1 MKSTF
6 ITKKFEIYLP
16 YMNKIHKVE
25 VKLSIKEISKEIWN
39 QLTNKVNNPF
49 YDWNWLKN
57 LEVSKSVSRETGW
70 QPLYFVAYNNEEIL
84 GIAPLFLKNHSYGE
98 FIFDQSFARLAQ
110 ELNLNYYPKLIGMS
124 PYSPV
129 NGYQFLYKK
138 NKDKKEIT
146 NLLINHIESFAITN
160 KILSC
165 NFLYIDESWGKHLKS
180 LGYYKW
186 INSSS
191 EWRSNGEKTF
201 DDFLSRF
208 NSNQRK
214 NIKKERKSITKQDIK
229 VEIFNEDDINQEILK
244 KMHNFYEQHCSR
256 WGVWGSKYLTSTF
269 FEKIVDNKKN
279 LLFFSAS
286 KNDSNDIF
294 AMSMCIKN
302 KNNLWGRYW
311 GSQEDIS
318 NLHFELC
325 YYQPIEWAIKNNI
338 HFFDPGAGG
347 KHKRRRGFFAKSTI
361 SLHKWF
367 DKNME
372 NIIYP
377 WLNEVNK
384 QTEIEIDFENKS
396 IPFK

>member
-1 MKSTF
+1 
-6 ITKKFEIYLP
+6 
-16 YMNKIHKVE
+16 MNQKIHKVE

-39 QLTNKVNNPF
+39 ELANEINNPF
-49 YDWNWLKN
+49 YEWTWIKN
-57 LEVSKSVSRETGW
+57 LEISKSVSRETGW
-70 QPLYFVAYNNEEIL
+70 QPLYFVAYKNEEIL

-165 NFLYIDESWGKHLKS
+165 NFLYIDESWGNHLKS
-180 LGYYKW
+180 LGYHKW

-279 LLFFSAS
+279 LLLFSAS

-294 AMSMCIKN
+294 AMSMCVKN

-311 GSQEDIS
+311 GSQEEIS

-325 YYQPIEWAIKNNI
+325 YYQPIEWAIKNSI
-338 HFFDPGAGG
+338 HLFDPGAGG

-384 QTEIEIDFENKS
+384 QTEMEIDFENKS

>member
-1 MKSTF
+1 
-6 ITKKFEIYLP
+6 
-16 YMNKIHKVE
+16 MNQKIQKVE

-39 QLTNKVNNPF
+39 ELTNEINNPF
-49 YDWNWLKN
+49 YEWNWLKN
-57 LEVSKSVSRETGW
+57 LEISKSVSRETGW
-70 QPLYFVAYNNEEIL
+70 QPLYFVAYKNEEIL

-124 PYSPV
+124 PYSPI

-138 NKDKKEIT
+138 NEDKKEIT

-165 NFLYIDESWGKHLKS
+165 NFLYIDESWGNFLKS
-180 LGYYKW
+180 LGYHKW

-201 DDFLSRF
+201 DDFLCRF

-214 NIKKERKSITKQDIK
+214 NIKKERKSITKQDVK
-229 VEIFNEDDINQEILK
+229 VEIFNENDINQEILK

-269 FEKIVDNKKN
+269 FEKIVANKKN
-279 LLFFSAS
+279 ILLFSAS

-294 AMSMCIKN
+294 AMSMCVKN
-302 KNNLWGRYW
+302 KKNLWGRYW

-384 QTEIEIDFENKS
+384 QTQKEIEFENNS

>member
-1 MKSTF
+1 
-6 ITKKFEIYLP
+6 
-16 YMNKIHKVE
+16 MNQKIHKVE

-39 QLTNKVNNPF
+39 ELANEINNPF

-57 LEVSKSVSRETGW
+57 LEISKSVSRETGW
-70 QPLYFVAYNNEEIL
+70 QPLYFIAYQDKEIL

-129 NGYQFLYKK
+129 NGYQFLYNK
-138 NKDKKEIT
+138 NKNKKEIT
-146 NLLINHIESFAITN
+146 KLLINHIESFAITN

-165 NFLYIDESWGKHLKS
+165 NFLYTDESWGKHLKS
-180 LGYYKW
+180 LGYHEW
-186 INSSS
+186 INSRS

-214 NIKKERKSITKQDIK
+214 NIKKERKSISKQDIK
-229 VEIFNEDDINQEILK
+229 VKIFEEHNIDQEILK
-244 KMHNFYEQHCSR
+244 KMHKFYEEHCLR

-269 FEKIVDNKKN
+269 FENILDNKKN
-279 LLFFSAS
+279 LLLFSALT
-286 KNDSNDIF
+286 KDSDEIC
-294 AMSMCIKN
+294 AMSMCVKN
-302 KNNLWGRYW
+302 KNYLWGRYW
-311 GSQEDIS
+311 GSQEEIS

-338 HFFDPGAGG
+338 HCFDPGAGG

-372 NIIYP
+372 NIINP
-377 WLNEVNK
+377 WLSEVNR
-384 QTEIEIDFENKS
+384 QAEREIEFENNS

>member
-1 MKSTF
+1 
-6 ITKKFEIYLP
+6 
-16 YMNKIHKVE
+16 MNQKIHKVE
-25 VKLSIKEISKEIWN
+25 VKFSIKEISKEIWN
-39 QLTNKVNNPF
+39 ELTNEINNPF
-49 YDWNWLKN
+49 YEWTWLKN
-57 LEVSKSVSRETGW
+57 LEISKSVSRETGW
-70 QPLYFVAYNNEEIL
+70 QPLYFVAYKNEEIL

-138 NKDKKEIT
+138 NEDKKEIT
-146 NLLINHIESFAITN
+146 NLLINYIESFAITN

-165 NFLYIDESWGKHLKS
+165 NFLYIDESWGNYLKS
-180 LGYYKW
+180 LGYHKW

-201 DDFLSRF
+201 DDFLCRF

-269 FEKIVDNKKN
+269 FEKIVANKKN
-279 LLFFSAS
+279 ILLFSAS

-294 AMSMCIKN
+294 AMSMCVKN
-302 KNNLWGRYW
+302 KKNLWGRYW

-384 QTEIEIDFENKS
+384 QTEKEIEFENNS

>member
-1 MKSTF
+1 
-6 ITKKFEIYLP
+6 
-16 YMNKIHKVE
+16 MNQKIHKVE

-39 QLTNKVNNPF
+39 ELANEINNPF
-49 YDWNWLKN
+49 YEWTWIKN
-57 LEVSKSVSRETGW
+57 LEISKSVSRETGW
-70 QPLYFVAYNNEEIL
+70 QPLYFVAVKNEEIL

-138 NKDKKEIT
+138 NEDKKEIT
-146 NLLINHIESFAITN
+146 NLLINNIESFAITN

-165 NFLYIDESWGKHLKS
+165 NFLYIDESWGNHLKS
-180 LGYYKW
+180 LGYHKW

-279 LLFFSAS
+279 ILLFSAS

-294 AMSMCIKN
+294 AMSMCVKN

-311 GSQEDIS
+311 GSQEEIS

-325 YYQPIEWAIKNNI
+325 YYQPIEWAIKNSI
-338 HFFDPGAGG
+338 HLFDPGAGG
-347 KHKRRRGFFAKSTI
+347 KHKRRRGFFAKSTV
-361 SLHKWF
+361 SMHKWF

-384 QTEIEIDFENKS
+384 QTETEIEFENNS

>member
-1 MKSTF
+1 
-6 ITKKFEIYLP
+6 
-16 YMNKIHKVE
+16 MNQKIHKVE

-39 QLTNKVNNPF
+39 ELANEINNPF
-49 YDWNWLKN
+49 YEWTWLKN
-57 LEVSKSVSRETGW
+57 LEISKSVSRETGW
-70 QPLYFVAYNNEEIL
+70 QPLYFVAYKNEEIL

-138 NKDKKEIT
+138 NEDKKEIT

-165 NFLYIDESWGKHLKS
+165 NFLYIDESWGNHLKS
-180 LGYYKW
+180 LGYHKW

-201 DDFLSRF
+201 DDFLCRF

-279 LLFFSAS
+279 LLLFSAS

-294 AMSMCIKN
+294 AMSMCVKN

-311 GSQEDIS
+311 GSQEEIS

-325 YYQPIEWAIKNNI
+325 YYQPIEWAIKNSI
-338 HFFDPGAGG
+338 HLFDPGAGG
-347 KHKRRRGFFAKSTI
+347 KHKRRRGFFAKRTI

-372 NIIYP
+372 NIISP

-384 QTEIEIDFENKS
+384 QTEMEIDFENKS

>member
-1 MKSTF
+1 MHQ
-6 ITKKFEIYLP
+6 
-16 YMNKIHKVE
+16 KIHKVE

-39 QLTNKVNNPF
+39 ELANEINNPF
-49 YDWNWLKN
+49 YEWTWIKN
-57 LEVSKSVSRETGW
+57 LEILKSVSRETGW
-70 QPLYFVAYNNEEIL
+70 QPLYFVAYKNEEIL
-84 GIAPLFLKNHSYGE
+84 GIAPLFLKSHSYGE

-165 NFLYIDESWGKHLKS
+165 NFLYIDESWGNHLKS
-180 LGYYKW
+180 LGYHKW

-201 DDFLSRF
+201 DDFLCRF

-214 NIKKERKSITKQDIK
+214 NIKKERKSITKQNVK
-229 VEIFNEDDINQEILK
+229 VEIFNEDEINQEILK

-269 FEKIVDNKKN
+269 FEKILENKKN
-279 LLFFSAS
+279 LLLFSAS
-286 KNDSNDIF
+286 KNDSNNIL
-294 AMSMCIKN
+294 AMSMCVKN

-311 GSQEDIS
+311 GSQEEIS

-325 YYQPIEWAIKNNI
+325 YYQPIEWAIKNSI
-338 HFFDPGAGG
+338 HLFDPGAGG
-347 KHKRRRGFFAKSTI
+347 KHKRRRGFYAKGTI

-367 DKNME
+367 NKNME

-384 QTEIEIDFENKS
+384 QTEEEIEFENNS

>member
-1 MKSTF
+1 
-6 ITKKFEIYLP
+6 
-16 YMNKIHKVE
+16 MNQKIHKVE

-39 QLTNKVNNPF
+39 ELANEMNNPF
-49 YDWNWLKN
+49 YEWTWLKN
-57 LEVSKSVSRETGW
+57 LEISKSVARETGW
-70 QPLYFVAYNNEEIL
+70 QPLYFVAYKNEEIL

-138 NKDKKEIT
+138 NKDKQEIT

-160 KILSC
+160 KVLSC
-165 NFLYIDESWGKHLKS
+165 NFLYIDESWGNHLKS
-180 LGYYKW
+180 LGYHEW

-214 NIKKERKSITKQDIK
+214 NIKKERKSINKQELI
-229 VEIFNEDDINQEILK
+229 VEIFDEDDINQEILK

-256 WGVWGSKYLTSTF
+256 WGVWGSKYLTSAF

-279 LLFFSAS
+279 LLLFSAS
-286 KNDSNDIF
+286 KNDSNNIF
-294 AMSMCIKN
+294 AMSMCVKN
-302 KNNLWGRYW
+302 KKNLWGRYW
-311 GSQEDIS
+311 GSQEEIS

-325 YYQPIEWAIKNNI
+325 YYQPIEWAIKNSI
-338 HFFDPGAGG
+338 HLFDPGAGG
-347 KHKRRRGFFAKSTI
+347 KHKRRRGFFAKSTV
-361 SLHKWF
+361 SMHKWF
-367 DKNME
+367 DKNMG

-384 QTEIEIDFENKS
+384 QTEMEIDFENKS

>member
-1 MKSTF
+1 
-6 ITKKFEIYLP
+6 
-16 YMNKIHKVE
+16 MNQKIHKVE

-39 QLTNKVNNPF
+39 ELTNEINNPF
-49 YDWNWLKN
+49 YEWTWLKN
-57 LEVSKSVSRETGW
+57 LEISKSVSRETGW
-70 QPLYFVAYNNEEIL
+70 QPLYFVAYKNEEIL

-138 NKDKKEIT
+138 NEDKKEIT

-165 NFLYIDESWGKHLKS
+165 NFLYIDESWGEHLKT
-180 LGYYKW
+180 LGYHVW

-229 VEIFNEDDINQEILK
+229 IKIFKEIDINQEILE
-244 KMHNFYEQHCSR
+244 KMHDFYEQHCSR
-256 WGVWGSKYLTSTF
+256 WGVWGSKYLTPTF
-269 FEKIVDNKKN
+269 FEKILDNKKN
-279 LLFFSAS
+279 LLLFSAS

-294 AMSMCIKN
+294 AMSMCVKN

-311 GSQEDIS
+311 GSQEEIS

-325 YYQPIEWAIKNNI
+325 YYQPIEWAIKNSI
-338 HFFDPGAGG
+338 HLFDPGAGG

-384 QTEIEIDFENKS
+384 QTKMEIDIENKS

>member
-1 MKSTF
+1 
-6 ITKKFEIYLP
+6 
-16 YMNKIHKVE
+16 MNQKIHKVE

-39 QLTNKVNNPF
+39 ELINEINNPF
-49 YDWNWLKN
+49 YEWTWLKN
-57 LEVSKSVSRETGW
+57 LEISKSVSRETGW
-70 QPLYFVAYNNEEIL
+70 QPLYFVAYKNEEIL
-84 GIAPLFLKNHSYGE
+84 GIAPLFLKSHSYGE

-138 NKDKKEIT
+138 NEDKKEIT

-165 NFLYIDESWGKHLKS
+165 NFLYIDESWGNHLKS
-180 LGYYKW
+180 LGYHKW

-201 DDFLSRF
+201 DDFLCRF

-214 NIKKERKSITKQDIK
+214 NIKKERKSITKQDVK

-279 LLFFSAS
+279 LLLFSAS

-294 AMSMCIKN
+294 AMSMCVKN

-338 HFFDPGAGG
+338 DFFDPGAGG
-347 KHKRRRGFFAKSTI
+347 KHKRRRGFFAKSAI

-384 QTEIEIDFENKS
+384 QTEKEIEFENNS

>member
-1 MKSTF
+1 
-6 ITKKFEIYLP
+6 
-16 YMNKIHKVE
+16 MNQKIHKVE
-25 VKLSIKEISKEIWN
+25 GKLSIQEISKEIWN
-39 QLTNKVNNPF
+39 ELANEINNPF
-49 YDWNWLKN
+49 YEWTWIKN
-57 LEVSKSVSRETGW
+57 LEMSKSVSRETGW
-70 QPLYFVAYNNEEIL
+70 QPLYFVAYKNEEIL

-138 NKDKKEIT
+138 NEDKKEIT

-165 NFLYIDESWGKHLKS
+165 NFLYIDESWGNHLKS
-180 LGYYKW
+180 LGYHKW

-201 DDFLSRF
+201 DDFLCRF

-214 NIKKERKSITKQDIK
+214 NIKKERKSITKQDVK

-269 FEKIVDNKKN
+269 FEKIVANKKN
-279 LLFFSAS
+279 ILLFSAS

-294 AMSMCIKN
+294 AMSMCVKN

-325 YYQPIEWAIKNNI
+325 YYQPIEWAIKNSI

-384 QTEIEIDFENKS
+384 QTATEIEFENNS

>member
-1 MKSTF
+1 
-6 ITKKFEIYLP
+6 
-16 YMNKIHKVE
+16 MNQKIHKVE

-39 QLTNKVNNPF
+39 ELINEINNPF
-49 YDWNWLKN
+49 YEWTWLKN
-57 LEVSKSVSRETGW
+57 LEISKSVSRETGW
-70 QPLYFVAYNNEEIL
+70 QPLYFVAYKNEEIL

-138 NKDKKEIT
+138 NEDKKEIT

-165 NFLYIDESWGKHLKS
+165 NFLYIDESWGDHLKS
-180 LGYYKW
+180 LGYHEW
-186 INSSS
+186 INSRS

-201 DDFLSRF
+201 NDFLSRF

-229 VEIFNEDDINQEILK
+229 IKIFNDIDINQEMLE
-244 KMHNFYEQHCSR
+244 KMHDFYEQHCSR
-256 WGVWGSKYLTSTF
+256 WGVWGSKYLTPTF
-269 FEKIVDNKKN
+269 FEKILDNKKN
-279 LLFFSAS
+279 LLLFSAS

-294 AMSMCIKN
+294 AMSMCVKN
-302 KNNLWGRYW
+302 KKNLWGRYW
-311 GSQEDIS
+311 GSQEEIS

-325 YYQPIEWAIKNNI
+325 YYQPIEWAIKNSI
-338 HFFDPGAGG
+338 HLFDPGAGG

-384 QTEIEIDFENKS
+384 QTKMEIDIENKS

>member
-1 MKSTF
+1 
-6 ITKKFEIYLP
+6 
-16 YMNKIHKVE
+16 MNQKIHKVE

-39 QLTNKVNNPF
+39 ELTNEINNPF
-49 YDWNWLKN
+49 YEWTWLKN
-57 LEVSKSVSRETGW
+57 LEISKSVSRETGW
-70 QPLYFVAYNNEEIL
+70 QPLYFVAYKNEEIL

-138 NKDKKEIT
+138 NEDKKEIT

-165 NFLYIDESWGKHLKS
+165 NFLYIDESWGNHLKS
-180 LGYYKW
+180 LGYHKW

-279 LLFFSAS
+279 LLLFSAS

-294 AMSMCIKN
+294 AMSMCVKN

-311 GSQEDIS
+311 GSQEEIS

-325 YYQPIEWAIKNNI
+325 YYQPIEWAIKNSI
-338 HFFDPGAGG
+338 HLFDPGAGG

-384 QTEIEIDFENKS
+384 QTKMEIDIENKS

>member
-1 MKSTF
+1 
-6 ITKKFEIYLP
+6 
-16 YMNKIHKVE
+16 MNQKIHKVE
-25 VKLSIKEISKEIWN
+25 VKLSIQEISKDIWN
-39 QLTNKVNNPF
+39 ELANEINNPF
-49 YDWNWLKN
+49 YEWTWLKN
-57 LEVSKSVSRETGW
+57 LEISKSVTRETGW
-70 QPLYFVAYNNEEIL
+70 QPLYFVAYQNEEIL

-124 PYSPV
+124 PYSPI

-165 NFLYIDESWGKHLKS
+165 NFLYIDESWGNHLKS
-180 LGYYKW
+180 LGYYEW

-229 VEIFNEDDINQEILK
+229 IKIFNENDINQEILK

-256 WGVWGSKYLTSTF
+256 WGVWGSKYLTPTF
-269 FEKIVDNKKN
+269 FEKILDNKKN
-279 LLFFSAS
+279 LLLFSAS
-286 KNDSNDIF
+286 KNDSNEIF
-294 AMSMCIKN
+294 AMSMCVKN

-318 NLHFELC
+318 NLHF
-325 YYQPIEWAIKNNI
+325 
-338 HFFDPGAGG
+338 
-347 KHKRRRGFFAKSTI
+347 
-361 SLHKWF
+361 
-367 DKNME
+367 
-372 NIIYP
+372 
-377 WLNEVNK
+377 
-384 QTEIEIDFENKS
+384 
-396 IPFK
+396 

>member
-1 MKSTF
+1 
-6 ITKKFEIYLP
+6 
-16 YMNKIHKVE
+16 MNQKIHKVE

-39 QLTNKVNNPF
+39 ELINEINNPF
-49 YDWNWLKN
+49 YEWTWLKN
-57 LEVSKSVSRETGW
+57 LEISKSVSRETGW
-70 QPLYFVAYNNEEIL
+70 QPLYFVAYKNEEIL

-138 NKDKKEIT
+138 NEDKKEIT

-165 NFLYIDESWGKHLKS
+165 NFLYIDESWGNHLKS
-180 LGYYKW
+180 LGYHKW

-201 DDFLSRF
+201 DDFLCRF

-214 NIKKERKSITKQDIK
+214 NIKKERKSITKQDVK

-269 FEKIVDNKKN
+269 FEKIVANKKN
-279 LLFFSAS
+279 ILLFSAS

-294 AMSMCIKN
+294 AMSMCVKN
-302 KNNLWGRYW
+302 KKNLWGRYW

-384 QTEIEIDFENKS
+384 QTEKEIEFENNS

>member
-1 MKSTF
+1 
-6 ITKKFEIYLP
+6 
-16 YMNKIHKVE
+16 MNQKIHKVE

-39 QLTNKVNNPF
+39 ELTNEINNPF
-49 YDWNWLKN
+49 YEWTWLKN
-57 LEVSKSVSRETGW
+57 LEISKSVSRETGW
-70 QPLYFVAYNNEEIL
+70 QPLYFVAYKNEEIL

-138 NKDKKEIT
+138 NEDKKEIT

-165 NFLYIDESWGKHLKS
+165 NFLYIDESWGNLLKS
-180 LGYYKW
+180 LGYHKW

-201 DDFLSRF
+201 DDFLCRF

-214 NIKKERKSITKQDIK
+214 NIKKERKSITNQDIK

-269 FEKIVDNKKN
+269 FEKIVANKKN
-279 LLFFSAS
+279 ILLFSAS

-294 AMSMCIKN
+294 AMSMCVKN
-302 KNNLWGRYW
+302 QNNLWGRYW
-311 GSQEDIS
+311 GSQEEIS

-325 YYQPIEWAIKNNI
+325 YYQPIEWAIKNSI

-384 QTEIEIDFENKS
+384 QIEMEIDFENKS

>member
-1 MKSTF
+1 
-6 ITKKFEIYLP
+6 
-16 YMNKIHKVE
+16 MNQKTHKVE
-25 VKLSIKEISKEIWN
+25 VKLSIKEISNEIWN
-39 QLTNKVNNPF
+39 ELTNEINNPF
-49 YDWNWLKN
+49 YEWTWLKN
-57 LEVSKSVSRETGW
+57 LEISKSVSRETGW
-70 QPLYFVAYNNEEIL
+70 QPLYFVAYKNEEIL

-138 NKDKKEIT
+138 NEDKKEIT

-165 NFLYIDESWGKHLKS
+165 NFLYIDESWGNHLQS
-180 LGYYKW
+180 LGYHKW

-201 DDFLSRF
+201 DDFLCRF

-214 NIKKERKSITKQDIK
+214 NIKKERKSITKQNVK

-269 FEKIVDNKKN
+269 FEKIVANKKN
-279 LLFFSAS
+279 ILLFSAS

-294 AMSMCIKN
+294 AMSMCVKN

-325 YYQPIEWAIKNNI
+325 YYQPIEWAIKNSI

-372 NIIYP
+372 DIIYP

-384 QTEIEIDFENKS
+384 QTEKEIEFENNS

>member
-1 MKSTF
+1 
-6 ITKKFEIYLP
+6 
-16 YMNKIHKVE
+16 MNQKINKVE

-39 QLTNKVNNPF
+39 ELTNEINNPF
-49 YDWNWLKN
+49 YEWTWIKN
-57 LEVSKSVSRETGW
+57 LEMSKSVSRETGW
-70 QPLYFVAYNNEEIL
+70 QPLYFVAYKNEEIL

-146 NLLINHIESFAITN
+146 NLLINHIESFAIAN

-165 NFLYIDESWGKHLKS
+165 NFLYIDKSWGNHLKS
-180 LGYYKW
+180 LGYHKW

-229 VEIFNEDDINQEILK
+229 IKIFNEIDINQEILE
-244 KMHNFYEQHCSR
+244 KMHDFYEQHCSR
-256 WGVWGSKYLTSTF
+256 WGVWGSKYLTPTF
-269 FEKIVDNKKN
+269 FEKILDNKKN
-279 LLFFSAS
+279 LLLISAS

-294 AMSMCIKN
+294 AMSMCVKN

-311 GSQEDIS
+311 GSQEEIS

-325 YYQPIEWAIKNNI
+325 YYQPIEWAIKNSI
-338 HFFDPGAGG
+338 HLFDPGAGG

-384 QTEIEIDFENKS
+384 QTKIEIDFENKS

>member
-1 MKSTF
+1 
-6 ITKKFEIYLP
+6 
-16 YMNKIHKVE
+16 MNQKIHKVE

-39 QLTNKVNNPF
+39 ELTNEINNPF
-49 YDWNWLKN
+49 YEWTWLKN
-57 LEVSKSVSRETGW
+57 LEISKSVSRETGW
-70 QPLYFVAYNNEEIL
+70 QPLYFVAYKNEEIL

-138 NKDKKEIT
+138 NKDKKKIT

-165 NFLYIDESWGKHLKS
+165 NFLYIDESWGNYLKS
-180 LGYYKW
+180 LGYHKW

-201 DDFLSRF
+201 DDFLCRF

-214 NIKKERKSITKQDIK
+214 NIKKERKSITKQDVK
-229 VEIFNEDDINQEILK
+229 VDIFNEDDINQEILK

-269 FEKIVDNKKN
+269 FEKIVANKKN
-279 LLFFSAS
+279 ILLFSAS

-294 AMSMCIKN
+294 AMSMCVKN

-311 GSQEDIS
+311 GSQEEIS

-325 YYQPIEWAIKNNI
+325 YYQPIEWAIKNSI
-338 HFFDPGAGG
+338 HLFDPGAGG

-384 QTEIEIDFENKS
+384 QTKMEIDIENKS

>member
-1 MKSTF
+1 
-6 ITKKFEIYLP
+6 
-16 YMNKIHKVE
+16 MNQKIHKVE

-39 QLTNKVNNPF
+39 ELTNEINNPF
-49 YDWNWLKN
+49 YEWTWLKN
-57 LEVSKSVSRETGW
+57 LEISKSVSRETGW
-70 QPLYFVAYNNEEIL
+70 QPLYFVAYKNEEIL

-138 NKDKKEIT
+138 NEDKNEIT

-165 NFLYIDESWGKHLKS
+165 NFLYIDESWGDHLKS
-180 LGYYKW
+180 LGYHEW

-191 EWRSNGEKTF
+191 EWRNNGEKTF

-229 VEIFNEDDINQEILK
+229 IKIFNEIDINQEILE
-244 KMHNFYEQHCSR
+244 KMHDFYEQHCSR
-256 WGVWGSKYLTSTF
+256 WGVWGSKYLTPTF
-269 FEKIVDNKKN
+269 FEKILDNKKN
-279 LLFFSAS
+279 LLLFSAS

-294 AMSMCIKN
+294 AMSMCVKN

-311 GSQEDIS
+311 GSQEEIS

-325 YYQPIEWAIKNNI
+325 YYQPIEWAIKNSI
-338 HFFDPGAGG
+338 HLFDPGAGG

-384 QTEIEIDFENKS
+384 QTKMEIDIENKS

>member
-1 MKSTF
+1 
-6 ITKKFEIYLP
+6 
-16 YMNKIHKVE
+16 MNQKIHKVE

-39 QLTNKVNNPF
+39 ELANEINNPF
-49 YDWNWLKN
+49 YEWTWIKN
-57 LEVSKSVSRETGW
+57 LEISKSVSRETGW
-70 QPLYFVAYNNEEIL
+70 QPLYFVAYKNEEIL

-165 NFLYIDESWGKHLKS
+165 NFLYIEESWGDHLKS
-180 LGYYKW
+180 FGYHKW

-214 NIKKERKSITKQDIK
+214 NIKKERKSISKHDIK
-229 VEIFNEDDINQEILK
+229 VEIFNEEDINQEILK
-244 KMHNFYEQHCSR
+244 KMHNFYEEHCSR
-256 WGVWGSKYLTSTF
+256 WGVWGSKYLTSKF
-269 FEKIVDNKKN
+269 FEKIIDNKKN
-279 LLFFSAS
+279 LLLFSAS
-286 KNDSNDIF
+286 KNDSKDIF
-294 AMSMCIKN
+294 AMSMCVKN

-311 GSQEDIS
+311 GSQEEIS

-325 YYQPIEWAIKNNI
+325 YYQPIEWAIKNSI

-384 QTEIEIDFENKS
+384 QTEKEIEFENNS

>member
-1 MKSTF
+1 
-6 ITKKFEIYLP
+6 
-16 YMNKIHKVE
+16 MNQKIHKVE
-25 VKLSIKEISKEIWN
+25 VKLSIKKISKEIWN
-39 QLTNKVNNPF
+39 ELANVINNPF
-49 YDWNWLKN
+49 YEWTWLKN
-57 LEVSKSVSRETGW
+57 LEISKSVSRETGW
-70 QPLYFVAYNNEEIL
+70 QPLYFVAYKNEEIL

-138 NKDKKEIT
+138 NEDKKEIT

-165 NFLYIDESWGKHLKS
+165 NFLYIDESWGNHLKS
-180 LGYYKW
+180 LGYHKW

-191 EWRSNGEKTF
+191 EWRSNGENTF

-229 VEIFNEDDINQEILK
+229 FKIFNEDDINLEILK

-269 FEKIVDNKKN
+269 FEKIFDNKKN
-279 LLFFSAS
+279 LLLFSAS

-294 AMSMCIKN
+294 AMSMCVKN

-311 GSQEDIS
+311 GSQEEIS

-325 YYQPIEWAIKNNI
+325 YYQPIEWAIKNSI
-338 HFFDPGAGG
+338 HLFDPGAGG
-347 KHKRRRGFFAKSTI
+347 KHKRRRGFFAKSTV
-361 SLHKWF
+361 SMHKWF

-372 NIIYP
+372 NIINP

>member
-1 MKSTF
+1 
-6 ITKKFEIYLP
+6 
-16 YMNKIHKVE
+16 MNQTIHKVE
-25 VKLSIKEISKEIWN
+25 VKLSIEDISKEIWN
-39 QLTNKVNNPF
+39 ELANEINNPF
-49 YDWNWLKN
+49 YEWIWLKN
-57 LEVSKSVSRETGW
+57 LEISKSVSRETGW
-70 QPLYFVAYNNEEIL
+70 QPLYFVAYKNEEIL

-129 NGYQFLYKK
+129 NGYQFLYKQ

-146 NLLINHIESFAITN
+146 NLLIHHIESFAITN

-165 NFLYIDESWGKHLKS
+165 NFLYIDENWGDHLKS
-180 LGYYKW
+180 LGYHKW

-229 VEIFNEDDINQEILK
+229 VEIFDEDYINQEILK

-269 FEKIVDNKKN
+269 FEKIIDNKKN
-279 LLFFSAS
+279 LLLFSAS
-286 KNDSNDIF
+286 KNNSNDIF
-294 AMSMCIKN
+294 AMSMCVKN

-311 GSQEDIS
+311 GSQEEIS

-325 YYQPIEWAIKNNI
+325 YYQPIEWAIKNSI
-338 HFFDPGAGG
+338 HIFDPGAGG
-347 KHKRRRGFFAKSTI
+347 KHKRRRGFSAKSTI

-367 DKNME
+367 DKNIG

-377 WLNEVNK
+377 WLDEVNK
-384 QTEIEIDFENKS
+384 QTEKEIDFENKS

>member
-1 MKSTF
+1 
-6 ITKKFEIYLP
+6 
-16 YMNKIHKVE
+16 MNQKIHKVE

-39 QLTNKVNNPF
+39 ELTNEINNPF
-49 YDWNWLKN
+49 YEWTWIKN
-57 LEVSKSVSRETGW
+57 LEISKSVSRETGW
-70 QPLYFVAYNNEEIL
+70 QPLYFVAYKNEEIL

-138 NKDKKEIT
+138 NEDKKEIT

-165 NFLYIDESWGKHLKS
+165 NFLYIDESWGNHLKS
-180 LGYYKW
+180 LGYHKW

-201 DDFLSRF
+201 DDFLCRF

-269 FEKIVDNKKN
+269 FEKIVANKKN
-279 LLFFSAS
+279 ILLFSAS

-294 AMSMCIKN
+294 AMSMCVKN

-311 GSQEDIS
+311 GSQEEIS

-325 YYQPIEWAIKNNI
+325 YYQPIEWAIKNSI
-338 HFFDPGAGG
+338 HLFDPGAGG

-384 QTEIEIDFENKS
+384 QTKMEIDIENKS

>member
-1 MKSTF
+1 
-6 ITKKFEIYLP
+6 
-16 YMNKIHKVE
+16 MNQTIHKVE

-39 QLTNKVNNPF
+39 ELANEINNPF
-49 YDWNWLKN
+49 YEWTWIKN
-57 LEVSKSVSRETGW
+57 LEISKSVSRETGW
-70 QPLYFVAYNNEEIL
+70 QPLYFVAFKNEEIL

-146 NLLINHIESFAITN
+146 NLLINNIESFAITN

-165 NFLYIDESWGKHLKS
+165 NFLYIDKNWGKNLKS
-180 LGYYKW
+180 LGYHEW

-191 EWRSNGEKTF
+191 EWRRNGEKTF

-229 VEIFNEDDINQEILK
+229 VEIFEDDNVNQEILK
-244 KMHNFYEQHCSR
+244 KMHNFYEQHCLR
-256 WGVWGSKYLTSTF
+256 WGIWGSKYLTSTF
-269 FEKIVDNKKN
+269 FEKILDNKKN
-279 LLFFSAS
+279 LLLFSAA
-286 KNDSNDIF
+286 KKDSDDIC
-294 AMSMCIKN
+294 AMSMCV
-302 KNNLWGRYW
+302 KNNNKLWGRYC
-311 GSQEDIS
+311 GSQEEIS

-325 YYQPIEWAIKNNI
+325 YYQPIEWAIKNSI

-361 SLHKWF
+361 SLHKWL

-384 QTEIEIDFENKS
+384 QTEMEIDFENKS

>member
-1 MKSTF
+1 
-6 ITKKFEIYLP
+6 
-16 YMNKIHKVE
+16 MNQKIHKVE
-25 VKLSIKEISKEIWN
+25 VKFSIKEISKEIWN
-39 QLTNKVNNPF
+39 ELTNEINNPF
-49 YDWNWLKN
+49 YEWTWLKN
-57 LEVSKSVSRETGW
+57 LEISKSVSRETGW
-70 QPLYFVAYNNEEIL
+70 QPLYFVAYKNEEIL

-138 NKDKKEIT
+138 NEDKKEIT

-165 NFLYIDESWGKHLKS
+165 NFLYIDESWGNYLKS
-180 LGYYKW
+180 LGYHKW

-201 DDFLSRF
+201 DDFLCRF

-269 FEKIVDNKKN
+269 FEKIVANKKN
-279 LLFFSAS
+279 ILLFSAS
-286 KNDSNDIF
+286 KNDSNDIC
-294 AMSMCIKN
+294 AMSMCVKN
-302 KNNLWGRYW
+302 KKNLWGRYW

-384 QTEIEIDFENKS
+384 QTEKEIEFENNS